1 MYITDYSHHNVK
13 RSVRLFLIRIFNK
26 IFKSGAGDFLV
37 SSQYYVYKKKNL
49 KDAELPYFSRLPISR
64 KISPNDLIGFIKNI
78 ADNSCLTIVFHSIV
92 KNLDE
97 KVDWPEGAW
106 TRDELETLLNY
117 LYKNKN
123 ITVMTQKQLVQ
134 MAKNEI

>member
-1 MYITDYSHHNVK
+1 MTWGKTNWTP
-13 RSVRLFLIRIFNK
+13 RTAWGREQ
-26 IFKSGAGDFLV
+26 G
-37 SSQYYVYKKKNL
+37 YKKKNL

-64 KISPNDLIGFIKNI
+64 KVSPNDVIGFIKNI
-78 ADNSCLTIVFHSIV
+78 ANNSCLTIVFHSIV

-134 MAKNEI
+134 MAKNEN